1 MSGETIAACQRT
13 GPHESHPWTPEPRVI
28 HGPKRCP
35 GVNTPANLPRVAK
48 PPMVMRSV
56 RVPLRLW
63 NEAKAK
69 ADEREENISDVIRE
83 ALERYVRRK

>member
-1 MSGETIAACQRT
+1 MI
-13 GPHESHPWTPEPRVI
+13 P
-28 HGPKRCP
+28 
-35 GVNTPANLPRVAK
+35 VNTSASVRRMAK
-48 PPMVMRSV
+48 PPMVMRSI

-69 ADEREENISDVIRE
+69 ADEREESISDVIRE